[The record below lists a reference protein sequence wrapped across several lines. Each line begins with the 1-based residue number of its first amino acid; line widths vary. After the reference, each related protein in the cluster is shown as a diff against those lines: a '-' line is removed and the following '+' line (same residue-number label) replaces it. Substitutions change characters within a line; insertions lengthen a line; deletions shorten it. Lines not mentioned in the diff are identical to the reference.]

1 MPSTVFGLTVVT
13 RRCTSGH
20 AHVQGFGGPACARM
34 LTTWFAS
41 KERGTYWGL
50 WNIAH
55 NLGGFLA
62 PIVAGTA
69 AGMFGWRYGMFVPG
83 IAGFAMGLYVLF
95 ATSDS
100 PEKEGYQPVEIIKKA
115 PAKKGEEEQGAH
127 TPCALHGSACCCKPC

>member
-1 MPSTVFGLTVVT
+1 
-13 RRCTSGH
+13 
-20 AHVQGFGGPACARM
+20 M

-69 AGMFGWRYGMFVPG
+69 AGMFGWRYGLFVPG
-83 IAGFAMGLYVLF
+83 IAGFAMGLYALF
-95 ATSDS
+95 ATGDS
-100 PEKEGYQPVEIIKKA
+100 PEKEGYAPVEVIEKKKKETDDGSEAGA
-115 PAKKGEEEQGAH
+115 PLIMLPP
-127 TPCALHGSACCCKPC
+127 TLLLLLLRCAA

>member
-1 MPSTVFGLTVVT
+1 
-13 RRCTSGH
+13 
-20 AHVQGFGGPACARM
+20 M

-69 AGMFGWRYGMFVPG
+69 AGMLGWRWGMFVPG
-83 IAGFAMGLYVLF
+83 IAGLAMGCYTLF

-100 PEKEGYQPVEIIKKA
+100 PEKEGYEPVEVIKEK
-115 PAKKGEEEQGAH
+115 PKDEVEGQPDQGAMGH
-127 TPCALHGSACCCKPC
+127 GCCTATSFEHLHASPTI